1 MGQVNIKVNPRAL
14 RLEAAGIQA
23 VALTTRMS
31 GVKTQQSFLRVRRL
45 LEEAAAIERAREDMR
60 WKG

>member
-1 MGQVNIKVNPRAL
+1 MSKVDIKVNPRAL

-31 GVKTQQSFLRVRRL
+31 GVKKQQSFLRVRRL

>member
-31 GVKTQQSFLRVRRL
+31 GVKKQQSFLRVRRL
-45 LEEAAAIERAREDMR
+45 LEEAAAIERAREDIR

>member
-1 MGQVNIKVNPRAL
+1 MSGVDIKTNPRAL

-31 GVKTQQSFLRVRRL
+31 GVKKQQSFLRVRRL
-45 LEEAAAIERAREDMR
+45 LEEAAAIERAREDIR